1 MGGEGTPSLRV
12 AWMTVTYIA
21 LACSSALEL
30 QQVTNLL
37 FCKGPL
43 IDFDF
48 DFGEGKGEG
57 SPEVLKSGH
66 LAGARTRRPAANDN
80 QRPLC

>member
-37 FCKGPL
+37 FCKRS
-43 IDFDF
+43 FD
-48 DFGEGKGEG
+48 
-57 SPEVLKSGH
+57 
-66 LAGARTRRPAANDN
+66 
-80 QRPLC
+80 